1 MRSSNEKVTKRGV
14 IMQFQYD
21 KEKEEA
27 ILTAKEKVT
36 EAADV
41 LEEALPDTAEELNW
55 IRSQLVQELMRLQN
69 RMTLQADGVLPA
81 GECYYDL

>member
-1 MRSSNEKVTKRGV
+1 
-14 IMQFQYD
+14 MQFQYD

-27 ILTAKEKVT
+27 ILIAKEKVA
-36 EAADV
+36 EAVDV

-55 IRSQLVQELMRLQN
+55 IRSQLLQELMRLQN
-69 RMTLQADGVLPA
+69 KMALRADGEIPA